1 MVQIPVYAFTGFL
14 DSGKTKFIQET
25 LEDERFNAGERT
37 LLLVFEE
44 GEEEYDVS
52 TYPHKE
58 VYEQVLDYDALS
70 PALLTGLLAKES
82 IISTLAV
89 LAGQGSIRAA
99 LAASLPTPAAALA
112 LMTFVLLYP
121 PCAAASAS
129 IIKGLKSRKL
139 AVLMVTGQC
148 LLAWICA
155 WIAYRLPLV

>member
-1 MVQIPVYAFTGFL
+1 MILLSSVVVWLIGRFTWTGV
-14 DSGKTKFIQET
+14 GGEH
-25 LEDERFNAGERT
+25 AGEHPPQHGAIVPIFAPLGFGSVAVT
-37 LLLVFEE
+37 
-44 GEEEYDVS
+44 
-52 TYPHKE
+52 
-58 VYEQVLDYDALS
+58 A
-70 PALLTGLLAKES
+70 ALLTGLLAKES

-139 AVLMVTGQC
+139 SVLMVTGQC

>member
-1 MVQIPVYAFTGFL
+1 M
-14 DSGKTKFIQET
+14 
-25 LEDERFNAGERT
+25 
-37 LLLVFEE
+37 
-44 GEEEYDVS
+44 
-52 TYPHKE
+52 
-58 VYEQVLDYDALS
+58 
-70 PALLTGLLAKES
+70 LLTGLLAKES

-99 LAASLPTPAAALA
+99 LSASLPTPAAALA

-139 AVLMVTGQC
+139 AVLMVMGQC

-155 WIAYRLPLV
+155 WIAYRLPLA

>member
-1 MVQIPVYAFTGFL
+1 MEFFNSAV
-14 DSGKTKFIQET
+14 DT
-25 LEDERFNAGERT
+25 LQTIVVGLGGALCVWGGINLLEGYGQDNPGSKSQGVKQLVAGGGVALIGVT
-37 LLLVFEE
+37 LV
-44 GEEEYDVS
+44 
-52 TYPHKE
+52 P
-58 VYEQVLDYDALS
+58 
-70 PALLTGLLAKES
+70 LLTGLLAKES

-99 LAASLPTPAAALA
+99 LSASLPTPAAALA

-155 WIAYRLPLV
+155 WIAYRLALV

>member
-1 MVQIPVYAFTGFL
+1 MQRDSAVVGGRLAHWAIHLTGAWAA
-14 DSGKTKFIQET
+14 STQESI
-25 LEDERFNAGERT
+25 LGSIAGAIAPIFAPLGFGSVAVT
-37 LLLVFEE
+37 
-44 GEEEYDVS
+44 
-52 TYPHKE
+52 
-58 VYEQVLDYDALS
+58 A
-70 PALLTGLLAKES
+70 ALLTGLLAKES

-129 IIKGLKSRKL
+129 IINRLKSRKL

-155 WIAYRLPLV
+155 WIAYRLAIA

>member
-1 MVQIPVYAFTGFL
+1 MAVTA
-14 DSGKTKFIQET
+14 
-25 LEDERFNAGERT
+25 
-37 LLLVFEE
+37 
-44 GEEEYDVS
+44 
-52 TYPHKE
+52 
-58 VYEQVLDYDALS
+58 
-70 PALLTGLLAKES
+70 ALLTGLLAKES

-89 LAGQGSIRAA
+89 LAGQGGIRAA
-99 LAASLPTPAAALA
+99 LSASLPTPAAALA

-155 WIAYRLPLV
+155 WIAYRLAIA

>member
-1 MVQIPVYAFTGFL
+1 MG
-14 DSGKTKFIQET
+14 GEH
-25 LEDERFNAGERT
+25 AGEHPRQHCRGDCADFRAAG
-37 LLLVFEE
+37 LRKRD
-44 GEEEYDVS
+44 GNGGAAD
-52 TYPHKE
+52 P
-58 VYEQVLDYDALS
+58 
-70 PALLTGLLAKES
+70 GLLAKES

-99 LAASLPTPAAALA
+99 LSASLPTPAAALA